1 MAKRIATEARE
12 FAASQGIETGKRGR
26 LSANVFSLYLS
37 SLPASNVRVIAA
49 DQGIEVAPKGRI
61 SPATIESLSQ
71 RLR

>member
-1 MAKRIATEARE
+1 MAKRLATEVRA
-12 FAASQGIETGKRGR
+12 FAASEGIEVGKRGR
-26 LSANVFSLYLS
+26 LSADVFSLYLT

-61 SPATIESLSQ
+61 SPSTIESLSQ